1 MGHVG
6 VSRGPPSHMSPGRPA
21 PGPPQRYPIAPSPP
35 RFPHGMKK
43 PVPAGAA
50 PRGGPM
56 APGPQPAGGPP
67 VYQNPPPRKA
77 APPMYSQ
84 GPAMQ
89 GPVPVK
95 NPAYANT
102 GNSYASNDY
111 SESSKMVVE
120 KENESS
126 SASFALPLGILA
138 MVILLAAAMFLVRKF
153 LVSAEE
159 KDIRT

>member
-1 MGHVG
+1 
-6 VSRGPPSHMSPGRPA
+6 
-21 PGPPQRYPIAPSPP
+21 
-35 RFPHGMKK
+35 
-43 PVPAGAA
+43 
-50 PRGGPM
+50 M
-56 APGPQPAGGPP
+56 APGPQPAGGLP

-95 NPAYANT
+95 NPAYVNT

-126 SASFALPLGILA
+126 STSFALPLGILA